1 MRIHQPEHSDR
12 DAAIKG
18 LTPRAIVQ
26 QLDQYIVG
34 QDAAKRAVAVALR
47 NRWRRRQLPDDV
59 RREVMPKNIL
69 MIGPTGV
76 GKTEI
81 ARRLAGLANA
91 PFIKVEASRYTEVG
105 YHGRDVESMVRELV
119 ELSANTVRSEMAQQ
133 VRAQA
138 ELTARDRLLD
148 SLYEPSEA
156 APADPERAEKRQH
169 ARERLR
175 AMLEEGKL
183 DERMVEVEVTE
194 KPAMIQGVALGGE
207 EIGVD
212 MQTFLEEMMPSRSER
227 RRMTVGEARKV
238 IIQQETDRLIDRQA
252 VARQASA
259 LAEEHG
265 IIFIDEIDK
274 IAGPRTEMYGPDVS
288 RGGVQR
294 DLLPIV
300 EGCTV
305 PTRYGIVQTDH
316 MLFVAAGAFTVS
328 KPSDL
333 IPELQGR
340 FPIRVELTDLTKAD
354 FIRILREP
362 RNALTRQYSAL
373 LGTEGVALTFTDEA
387 VETIAGYA
395 EEINRRTLSTGARR
409 LQTVMEKLL
418 EEVSFEAPD
427 MGGAPLVVDRAYV
440 EHALW
445 DVVQDEDLTRYIL

>member
-1 MRIHQPEHSDR
+1 M
-12 DAAIKG
+12 KG
-18 LTPRAIVQ
+18 LTPRAVVR

-34 QDAAKRAVAVALR
+34 QEAAKRAVAVALR
-47 NRWRRRQLPDDV
+47 NRWRRQQLSEEL
-59 RREVMPKNIL
+59 RGEVLPKNII

-91 PFIKVEASRYTEVG
+91 PFIKVEASHYTEVG

-119 ELSANTVRSEMAQQ
+119 ELAVNMVRADMAAQ
-133 VRAQA
+133 VRDQA
-138 ELTARDRLLD
+138 EATAEERLMD
-148 SLYEPSEA
+148 SLYL
-156 APADPERAEKRQH
+156 PADAAATDDPDRVEKRQR

-175 AMLEEGKL
+175 AMLREGKL
-183 DERMVEVEVTE
+183 EERVVEIEVSE
-194 KPAMIQGVALGGE
+194 KAAMIQGVALGGE

-212 MQTFLEEMMPSRSER
+212 MQTFLEEMMPTRSEE
-227 RRMTVGEARKV
+227 RRMTVAEARQV
-238 IIQQETDRLIDRQA
+238 IVQQETDRLIDRAA
-252 VARQASA
+252 VARSA
-259 LAEEHG
+259 CTLAEEHG
-265 IIFIDEIDK
+265 IIFVDEIDK
-274 IAGPRTEMYGPDVS
+274 IAGPQTDSHGPDVS

-305 PTRYGIVQTDH
+305 PTRYGLVHTDH
-316 MLFVAAGAFTVS
+316 ILFVAAGAFTVS

-340 FPIRVELTDLTKAD
+340 FPIRVELTDLSRED

-373 LGTEGVALTFTDEA
+373 LGTEGVEVEFTDEA

-418 EEVSFEAPD
+418 EEVSFEAPE
-427 MGGAPLVVDRAYV
+427 MAGQRLTVDKAYV
-440 EHALW
+440 EEKLA

>member
-1 MRIHQPEHSDR
+1 MR
-12 DAAIKG
+12 G

-34 QDAAKRAVAVALR
+34 QDDAKRAVAVALR
-47 NRWRRRQLPDDV
+47 NRWRRQQLPAEM
-59 RREVMPKNIL
+59 RREVLPKNII

-91 PFIKVEASRYTEVG
+91 PFVKVEASHYTEVG

-119 ELSANTVRSEMAQQ
+119 ELSVNIVRSDMAEQ
-133 VRAQA
+133 VRPQA
-138 ELTARDRLLD
+138 EQRAEERLLD
-148 SLYEPSEA
+148 SLYDPGQVPA
-156 APADPERAEKRQH
+156 ADPERLEKRRR

-175 AMLEEGKL
+175 ALLREGKL
-183 DERMVEVEVTE
+183 DERIVEIEVTE
-194 KPAMIQGVALGGE
+194 KAAAIQGVAIGGE
-207 EIGVD
+207 EIGID
-212 MQTFLEEMMPSRSER
+212 MQSFLEEMLPTRTER
-227 RRMTVGEARKV
+227 RRMTVGEAREV
-238 IIQQETDRLIDRQA
+238 IVQQETDRLIDRQA
-252 VARQASA
+252 VARQACT

-274 IAGPRTEMYGPDVS
+274 IAGAGSEAHGPDVS

-305 PTRYGIVQTDH
+305 PTRYGLVHTDH
-316 MLFVAAGAFTVS
+316 ILFVAAGAFTVS

-340 FPIRVELTDLTKAD
+340 FPIRVELSNLTKED
-354 FIRILREP
+354 FVRILREP
-362 RNALTRQYSAL
+362 KNALTRQYSAL
-373 LGTEGVALTFTDEA
+373 LATEGLEVEFTDDA

-395 EEINRRTLSTGARR
+395 EEINQRTLSTGARR
-409 LQTVMEKLL
+409 LQTLMERLL
-418 EEVSFEAPD
+418 EDVSFEAPE
-427 MGGAPLVVDRAYV
+427 MAEKRLTVDRRYV
-440 EHALW
+440 EERLSEL
-445 DVVQDEDLTRYIL
+445 VRDEDLTRYIL

>member
-1 MRIHQPEHSDR
+1 MRLHESQYSDR
-12 DAAIKG
+12 NAAIKG

-34 QDAAKRAVAVALR
+34 QDAAKRAMAVALR
-47 NRWRRRQLPDDV
+47 NRWRRQQLPEEM
-59 RREVMPKNIL
+59 RREVMPKNII

-81 ARRLAGLANA
+81 ARRLAGLTNA

-119 ELSANTVRSEMAQQ
+119 ELAANMVRAEMAAQ

-138 ELTARDRLLD
+138 ETRAEDRLLD
-148 SLYEPSEA
+148 SLYEPPET
-156 APADPERAEKRQH
+156 APTDAERAEKRER

-175 AMLEEGKL
+175 VMLRDGKL
-183 DERMVEVEVTE
+183 DERMVEIEVTE

-227 RRMTVGEARKV
+227 HRMGVGDARHV
-238 IIQQETDRLIDRQA
+238 LLQQETDRLIDRQA
-252 VARQASA
+252 VARQACL

-305 PTRYGIVQTDH
+305 PSRYGLVQTDH
-316 MLFVAAGAFTVS
+316 VLFVAAGAFTVS

-373 LGTEGVALTFTDEA
+373 LGTEGVQVTFTDEA

-418 EEVSFEAPD
+418 EQVSFEAPD
-427 MGGAPLVVDRAYV
+427 MAGAPLVVDRAYV
-440 EHALW
+440 EEKLA
-445 DVVQDEDLTRYIL
+445 DVVQDEDLMRYIL